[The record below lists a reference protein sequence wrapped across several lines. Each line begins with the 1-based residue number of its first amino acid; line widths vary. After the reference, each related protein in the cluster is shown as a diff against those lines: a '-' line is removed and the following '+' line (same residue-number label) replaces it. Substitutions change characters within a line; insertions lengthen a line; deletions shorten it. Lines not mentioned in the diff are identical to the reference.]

1 MRRIDLVGQTY
12 GQLKVVRK
20 NGVRCGGQEWLCRC
34 ACGKEITVL
43 GGNLRSGHTKS
54 CGCLKANGKHSLTHG
69 QTKTSL
75 YNIWSHM
82 KARATGKG
90 GEETI
95 KKYSG
100 VTICDDWKT
109 FANFYFWAKDKYKPN
124 LQIDRINTLLGYYP
138 ENCRFVTQQQNMQ
151 NRKDGKLWV
160 VDGIIFNSCSEA
172 SNVLG
177 CSVATIKRRC
187 DGRTSR
193 GKHYPPFPNHYSI
206 QKYPTENL
214 CQ

>member
-138 ENCRFVTQQQNMQ
+138 ENCRFVTTKENNQNTK
-151 NRKDGKLWV
+151 RSKIWIIYGKTFQSSQ
-160 VDGIIFNSCSEA
+160 DAANAF
-172 SNVLG
+172 G
-177 CSVATIKRRC
+177 CSQSHIYFMC
-187 DGRTSR
+187 HGRHHN
-193 GKHYPPFPNHYSI
+193 KKYYPPDPNCEAI
-206 QKYPTENL
+206 KKY
-214 CQ
+214 QGAS